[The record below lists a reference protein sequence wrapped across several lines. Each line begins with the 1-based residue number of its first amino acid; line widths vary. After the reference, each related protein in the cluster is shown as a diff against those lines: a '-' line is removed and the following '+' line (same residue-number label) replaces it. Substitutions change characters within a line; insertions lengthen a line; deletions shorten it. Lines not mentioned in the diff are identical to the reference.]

1 MYARVVTGRFQDTAM
16 DRGIAVLEGEVR
28 PHIATRAGFIS
39 WSLLIARE
47 TGRFQA
53 ITFWGSLVEANSASR
68 DGFTDRAGMLR
79 GLLAGELEQTLY
91 EVRP

>member
-1 MYARVVTGRFQDTAM
+1 MYARVVTGRFQDTAI

-53 ITFWGSLVEANSASR
+53 ITFWVSRVEADGASR
-68 DGFTDRAGMLR
+68 DGFSDRAGMLG
-79 GLLAGELEQTLY
+79 GLLEGELEQTLY